1 MTATAPMEPPTI
13 PIRDPVERPP
23 VLTGAFE
30 VLEEATAE
38 RDDEGMLG
46 GVGIARAVVAF
57 GK

>member
-1 MTATAPMEPPTI
+1 MEPPTI